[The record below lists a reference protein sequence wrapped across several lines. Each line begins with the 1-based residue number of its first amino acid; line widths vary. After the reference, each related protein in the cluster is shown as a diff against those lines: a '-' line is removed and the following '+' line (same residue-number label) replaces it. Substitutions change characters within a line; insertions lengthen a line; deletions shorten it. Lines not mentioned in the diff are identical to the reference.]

1 MLRTITVAL
10 FLAAAPA
17 TAFANSCPVLM
28 GEIDAALETA
38 SLSEA
43 DKARVEELR
52 AQGEQLHQSGD
63 HAGSESALGEAK
75 EILGI

>member
-1 MLRTITVAL
+1 MHRTIIVAL
-10 FLAAAPA
+10 FMAAAPA
-17 TAFANSCPVLM
+17 TAFAHSCPVLM

-43 DKARVEELR
+43 EMTRVEELR
-52 AQGEQLHQSGD
+52 AEGEELHEAGD
-63 HAGSESALGEAK
+63 HDGSMNALQEAK